1 MANGITSI
9 RIVLSFALL
18 FCPVFS
24 SVFYALYIVAGLSDI
39 ADGAIARKTGT
50 ISKLGSK
57 LDTVADLVFVTVC
70 LIKLLPA
77 LNVPLWVWIWTG
89 AIAIIKLRNI
99 AIGYIRDRELISV
112 QSVMNKV
119 TGGMLF
125 LFPLTLAFVDLRYGA
140 VAVCAI
146 ATFAAVQEGFIV
158 ARA

>member
-1 MANGITSI
+1 M
-9 RIVLSFALL
+9 
-18 FCPVFS
+18 
-24 SVFYALYIVAGLSDI
+24 
-39 ADGAIARKTGT
+39 
-50 ISKLGSK
+50 GSK
-57 LDTVADLVFVTVC
+57 LDTVADLVFLTVC
-70 LIKLLPA
+70 LIKQLPV

-99 AIGYIRDRELISV
+99 AIGYIKDRELISV